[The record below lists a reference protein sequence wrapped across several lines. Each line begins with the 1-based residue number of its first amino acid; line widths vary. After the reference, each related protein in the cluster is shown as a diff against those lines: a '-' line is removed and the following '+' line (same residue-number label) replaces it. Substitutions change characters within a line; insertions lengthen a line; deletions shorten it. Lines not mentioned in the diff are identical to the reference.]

1 MLTLESEWNPALG
14 DKLAARLEAGPREGR
29 LDLLCALQHGSAEVT
44 YSEEN
49 RANLDLSAPDTAL
62 IFFFLRLL
70 ERLQALGTVPA
81 IDLREYGKALAR

>member
-1 MLTLESEWNPALG
+1 LAER
-14 DKLAARLEAGPREGR
+14 LAASPTQGR
-29 LDLLCALQHGSAEVT
+29 LDLLCSLRHGSAEAT

-49 RANLDLSAPDTAL
+49 RVYLDTSAPDAAL

-81 IDLREYGKALAR
+81 IDLREYGKALAD